1 MRRFFNSSATLA
13 GLALAFGVAGSTAL
27 AQDKA
32 TVITK
37 QAETAV
43 KVGGPVAM
51 LSITNLD
58 RLLSDVSYML
68 RACNVPEVGG
78 LVSVMANQYTQGLDR
93 TRPLGLS
100 VSLDGET
107 PVPIGFLPVSD
118 RAAFFDSLA
127 AIGVEPDDLGD
138 GLFEIAAGGNAIFVK
153 DANGWLYISQT
164 EEALDKVPTDPSV
177 ALGDL
182 PKKYDLAVK
191 VNLQALPADMVDMM
205 TEQIRGGFERQM
217 AEQGD
222 RTEEEAKKARE
233 LGEASMA
240 QLEQTIRDTEQL
252 IFGWAIDVEGQKTFM
267 DGAAQFIAGSKLAAQ
282 ADASKNLKTAFSAF
296 KLPQP
301 AVLFRTTS
309 LVAESDKSVI
319 KNSLNTS
326 LQQVEERISN
336 QINNTQA
343 SEALVK
349 LVKKLGKLF
358 EQTIDEG
365 TLDGSLSASVSG
377 DALKVLVGGRVADG
391 KALAQAVQDAVK
403 DLSGISEVPK
413 FEFAYETYGG
423 MTLHRTSVPI
433 QSNDRSVQKVFGSN
447 IKLTIGTG
455 DKAFALSL
463 DAAGDASLKAA
474 IDGMKKAPS
483 AAATPL
489 EGVVEVG
496 QIVEYAQSVSPNSM
510 LDIVLQA
517 IKDYAGKDKVLV
529 NGNVIPRGVVYRL
542 SIDEGVLRAAGAA
555 AKAGGQNNGGF

>member
-1 MRRFFNSSATLA
+1 MRRFPTFSATLA
-13 GLALAFGVAGSTAL
+13 GIALALGLASSVAY

-32 TVITK
+32 T
-37 QAETAV
+37 ATA
-43 KVGGPVAM
+43 KPTAATAKAGGPVAM

-58 RLLSDVSYML
+58 RLLSDMSYML
-68 RACNVPEVGG
+68 RACNVPEIGG

-100 VSLDGET
+100 VTMDGET
-107 PVPIGFLPVSD
+107 PVPVGFLPVSD

-138 GLFEIAAGGNAIFVK
+138 GLFEISAGGNAIFVK

-164 EEALDKVPTDPSV
+164 EDALDKVPADP
-177 ALGDL
+177 AAGLGDL

-191 VNLQALPADMVDMM
+191 VNLQALPTEMVDMM
-205 TEQIRGGFERQM
+205 TEQIRGGFERGM

-222 RTEEEAKKARE
+222 RTEEEVKRARE
-233 LGEASMA
+233 LGEASLA
-240 QLEQTIRDTEQL
+240 QLEQSIHDTEQL

-267 DGAAQFIAGSKLAAQ
+267 DGAAQFVSGSKLAAQ
-282 ADASKNLKTAFSAF
+282 ADAAKNMKTAFSAF
-296 KLPQP
+296 RLPQP
-301 AVLFRTTS
+301 AVSFRSTS
-309 LVAESDKSVI
+309 IVADSDKAVI

-326 LQQVEERISN
+326 LQQIEDRISN
-336 QINNTQA
+336 EINNTQA
-343 SEALVK
+343 SEAVVK
-349 LVKKLGKLF
+349 LVKTLGKLF

-377 DALKVLVGGRVADG
+377 DALKVLVGGRIADG

-403 DLSGISEVPK
+403 DLSGFAEVPK
-413 FEFAYETYGG
+413 FEFGYETYGG

-433 QSNDRSVQKVFGSN
+433 NTSDRTVQKVFGDN
-447 IKLTIGTG
+447 LKLTIGTG

-474 IDGMKKAPS
+474 IDAMKKAPS
-483 AAATPL
+483 VAATPL
-489 EGVVEVG
+489 EGVIEIG

-510 LDIVLQA
+510 LDIVLQS

-529 NGNVIPRGVVYRL
+529 NGNVIPRGMVYRL
-542 SIDEGVLRAAGAA
+542 SIDEGVLRAAGAI

>member
-1 MRRFFNSSATLA
+1 MRRFPNLSAILA
-13 GLALAFGVAGSTAL
+13 GLTLAFGVAGSLAV

-32 TVITK
+32 PATTK
-37 QAETAV
+37 PAGTAT
-43 KVGGPVAM
+43 KAAAPVAM

-58 RLLSDVSYML
+58 RLLSDTTYML

-100 VSLDGET
+100 VTMDGET
-107 PVPIGFLPVSD
+107 PVPVGFLPVSD

-164 EEALDKVPTDPSV
+164 EEALDKVPVDPSA
-177 ALGDL
+177 ALGEL

-191 VNLQALPADMVDMM
+191 VNLQALPADMVEMM
-205 TEQIRGGFERQM
+205 TDQIRGGFERQM

-222 RTEEEAKKARE
+222 RTEEEVKKARE

-252 IFGWAIDVEGQKTFM
+252 IFGWAIDAQGQKTFM
-267 DGAAQFIAGSKLAAQ
+267 DGAAQFVAGSKLAAQ
-282 ADASKNLKTAFSAF
+282 ADAAKNLKTAFSAF

-301 AVLFRTTS
+301 AVSFRSTS
-309 LVAESDKSVI
+309 TVADADKPVI

-326 LQQVEERISN
+326 LQQVEERIGN
-336 QINNTQA
+336 QVNNTQA

-349 LVKKLGKLF
+349 LVKSLGKLL

-365 TLDGSLSASVSG
+365 TIDGALSASVSG

-423 MTLHRTSVPI
+423 MTLHRTSIPI
-433 QSNDRSVQKVFGSN
+433 QTNDRSVQKVFGSN
-447 IKLTIGTG
+447 VKLTIGTG

-483 AAATPL
+483 AVATPL
-489 EGVVEVG
+489 DGVVEVG
-496 QIVEYAQSVSPNSM
+496 QIVEYAQSVAPNSM

-529 NGNVIPRGVVYRL
+529 NANVIPRGVVYRL
-542 SIDEGVLRAAGAA
+542 SIDEGVLRAVGAA

>member
-1 MRRFFNSSATLA
+1 MRRFPNLSAVLA
-13 GLALAFGVAGSTAL
+13 GLALAFGVVGSAAF

-32 TVITK
+32 TATTK
-37 QAETAV
+37 QAGTAV
-43 KVGGPVAM
+43 KAGGPVAM

-58 RLLSDVSYML
+58 RLLGDAAYML

-78 LVSVMANQYTQGLDR
+78 LVTVMANQYTQGLDR

-100 VSLDGET
+100 VTMDGET
-107 PVPIGFLPVSD
+107 PVPVGFLPVSD

-138 GLFEIAAGGNAIFVK
+138 GLFEIAAGPNAIFVK

-164 EEALDKVPTDPSV
+164 EEALDKVVADPAA

-182 PKKYDLAVK
+182 PKKYDLALK
-191 VNLQALPADMVDMM
+191 VNLQAVPKEMVDMM
-205 TEQIRGGFERQM
+205 VEQIRGGFERGM

-222 RTEEEAKKARE
+222 RTEEEIKKARE
-233 LGEASMA
+233 LGEASME
-240 QLEQTIRDTEQL
+240 QLEQSIRDTEQL
-252 IFGWAIDVEGQKTFM
+252 IFGWAIDVEGQKTYM
-267 DGAAQFIAGSKLAAQ
+267 DGAAQFVAGSKLAAQ
-282 ADASKNLKTAFSAF
+282 ADAAKNMKTVFSAF
-296 KLPQP
+296 KLPSP
-301 AVLFRTTS
+301 AVSFRSTS
-309 LVAESDKSVI
+309 VVADADKPVI

-326 LQQVEERISN
+326 LQQIEERISN
-336 QINNTQA
+336 EINNSQA

-349 LVKKLGKLF
+349 LIKSVGKLF

-365 TLDGSLSASVSG
+365 TLDGAMSASVSG
-377 DALKVLVGGRVADG
+377 DALKVLVGGRIADG

-413 FEFAYETYGG
+413 FDFAYETYGG

-433 QSNDRSVQKVFGSN
+433 QSSDRAVQKIFGDSV
-447 IKLTIGTG
+447 KLTIGTG
-455 DKAFALSL
+455 DKSFALSL

-483 AAATPL
+483 APATPL
-489 EGVVEVG
+489 EGVIEVG

-510 LDIVLQA
+510 LDIVLEA
-517 IKDYAGKDKVLV
+517 VKEYAGKDKVLV
-529 NGNVIPRGVVYRL
+529 SGNIIPRGAVYRL
-542 SIDEGVLRAAGAA
+542 SIDEGVLRAIGAA

>member
-1 MRRFFNSSATLA
+1 MRRFPNFSATLA
-13 GLALAFGVAGSTAL
+13 GIVLALGLASSVAH

-32 TVITK
+32 T
-37 QAETAV
+37 ATA
-43 KVGGPVAM
+43 KPTGATAKAGGPVAM

-58 RLLSDVSYML
+58 RLLSDMSYML

-100 VSLDGET
+100 VTMDGET
-107 PVPIGFLPVSD
+107 PVPVGFLPVLD

-138 GLFEIAAGGNAIFVK
+138 GLFEISAGGNAIFVK

-164 EEALDKVPTDPSV
+164 EDALDKVPADP
-177 ALGDL
+177 AAGLGDL

-191 VNLQALPADMVDMM
+191 VNLQALPTEMVDMM
-205 TEQIRGGFERQM
+205 TEQIRGGFERGM

-222 RTEEEAKKARE
+222 RTEDEVKRARE
-233 LGEASMA
+233 LGEASLA
-240 QLEQTIRDTEQL
+240 QLEQSIRDTEQL

-267 DGAAQFIAGSKLAAQ
+267 DGAAQFVSGSKLAVQ
-282 ADASKNLKTAFSAF
+282 ADAAKNMKTAFSAF
-296 KLPQP
+296 RLPQP
-301 AVLFRTTS
+301 AVSFRSTS
-309 LVAESDKSVI
+309 IVADSDKAVI

-326 LQQVEERISN
+326 LQQIEDRISN
-336 QINNTQA
+336 EINNTQA
-343 SEALVK
+343 SEAVVK

-403 DLSGISEVPK
+403 ELSGFAEVPK
-413 FEFAYETYGG
+413 FEFGYETYGG

-433 QSNDRSVQKVFGSN
+433 NTSDRTVQKVFG
-447 IKLTIGTG
+447 
-455 DKAFALSL
+455 
-463 DAAGDASLKAA
+463 DAESVIVVMLRIRIAKKIIQAGS
-474 IDGMKKAPS
+474 
-483 AAATPL
+483 
-489 EGVVEVG
+489 
-496 QIVEYAQSVSPNSM
+496 
-510 LDIVLQA
+510 
-517 IKDYAGKDKVLV
+517 DY
-529 NGNVIPRGVVYRL
+529 
-542 SIDEGVLRAAGAA
+542 
-555 AKAGGQNNGGF
+555 